1 MSKVLRLAFAL
12 AFTLALALGFVP
24 AQAQDTV
31 RPAVGAPLQAAQQLI
46 KAGKY
51 KQALAKVDEAGE
63 VPNRTAGENLL
74 IARMRL
80 AAASGAGDMAMAA
93 KSYEAITATGKLPAA
108 DKLRIIE
115 SIAGGYYRAKEYAK
129 AVEWAQRYE
138 KEGGSSAQMQTLMLQ
153 AQYLSG
159 DTAAVTKGGS
169 VLLLRL
175 SDPRSR
181 RLDPRRDRRRRA
193 GQGGGQARR
202 GLRHEGAVLR
212 L

>member
-1 MSKVLRLAFAL
+1 MSKVLRLAYAL
-12 AFTLALALGFVP
+12 AFALALALGFVP
-24 AQAQDTV
+24 AHAQDTV

-93 KSYEAITATGKLPAA
+93 KAYEAITATGKLPAA

-115 SIAGGYYRAKEYAK
+115 SIAGWSE
-129 AVEWAQRYE
+129 
-138 KEGGSSAQMQTLMLQ
+138 
-153 AQYLSG
+153 
-159 DTAAVTKGGS
+159 
-169 VLLLRL
+169 
-175 SDPRSR
+175 
-181 RLDPRRDRRRRA
+181 A
-193 GQGGGQARR
+193 GFY
-202 GLRHEGAVLR
+202 GA
-212 L
+212 